1 MLNGWPNSRQHSNNQ
16 QSAFSIQHSAFNNPT
31 MPSAFSNRRSAI
43 AALATA
49 VVITVANPALAQ
61 PRYSAKQTGDI
72 VQLRDSRTD
81 TTVSVM
87 TSLSNAYEMVVKGQN
102 LIRMTFATVDEFRAR
117 PGLNGIPLLAP
128 FANRLDEQA
137 FYANG
142 KKYNFDMELG
152 NVRGAI
158 PIHGYLSS
166 AKDWKL
172 VEAKADSSAAWVTTR
187 LDFYRNPQW
196 MQQFPF
202 AHTLQMTYRLQD
214 GVLEVRTRI
223 ENLSVE
229 PMPVAIGFHPYFQ
242 LTDSMREDWTLSV
255 GAKTQWLLAQNKIP
269 TGETE
274 PIEKLFPNPHAVP
287 LKDFDLDHVFGDLER
302 DAQGRAVMSVKG
314 KAQQL
319 DVVVGPN
326 YRSVVLYSPN
336 PANARGGAAGAGGR
350 GRGGAA
356 AQAPAAPAAETAP
369 AAPPTV
375 ALTGTNPNVPNRGFI
390 AFEPMVGITDSM
402 NLAHKGLYKELQSI
416 PPGGTWQESFWL
428 RPKGF

>member
-1 MLNGWPNSRQHSNNQ
+1 
-16 QSAFSIQHSAFNNPT
+16 
-31 MPSAFSNRRSAI
+31 MPCWSCRHRPRRKRD
-43 AALATA
+43 T
-49 VVITVANPALAQ
+49 P
-61 PRYSAKQTGDI
+61 AKQTADI

-87 TSLSNAYEMVVKGQN
+87 TSVSNAYEMVVKGQN
-102 LIRMTFATVDEFRAR
+102 VIRMPFATVDDFRAR

-158 PIHGYLSS
+158 PIHGYLSG

-172 VEAKADSSAAWVTTR
+172 VEAKADGKSAWVTSK

-196 MQQFPF
+196 MKQFPF

-214 GVLEVRTRI
+214 GVLEVQTRI

-242 LTDSMREDWTLSV
+242 LTDSTREDWMISV
-255 GAKTQWLLAQNKIP
+255 GAKTHWLLAQNKIP

-274 PIEKLFPNPHAVP
+274 PIEKFFPDPHAVA

-302 DAQGRAVMSVKG
+302 DAQGRAVVSVKG
-314 KAQQL
+314 KTQQL
-319 DVVVGPN
+319 DVLLGPN
-326 YRSVVLYSPN
+326 YRAVVLYSPN
-336 PANARGGAAGAGGR
+336 PANARGGG
-350 GRGGAA
+350 GGARPRRSAVAGRDACSTGRA
-356 AQAPAAPAAETAP
+356 ADRRTEHRAQSRLHRDRADGRHHQLDEPRAQGPLQGAAEHP
-369 AAPPTV
+369 ARRHVAGKLLAAAEPVLRSRAVSRLVPSARASARKPVIFFTYCRVSLNGGIFLYRATV
-375 ALTGTNPNVPNRGFI
+375 VGPAL
-390 AFEPMVGITDSM
+390 
-402 NLAHKGLYKELQSI
+402 
-416 PPGGTWQESFWL
+416 
-428 RPKGF
+428 

>member
-1 MLNGWPNSRQHSNNQ
+1 MIGAASHGAVRGSRF
-16 QSAFSIQHSAFNNPT
+16 AIGALVVALL
-31 MPSAFSNRRSAI
+31 PSP
-43 AALATA
+43 
-49 VVITVANPALAQ
+49 VMAQ
-61 PRYSAKQTGDI
+61 ARYSAKQVGDV
-72 VQLRDSRTD
+72 VQLRDTRTD
-81 TTVSVM
+81 TIVSVM
-87 TSLSNAYEMVVKGQN
+87 TPLGNAYEMVVKGQN
-102 LIRMTFATVDEFRAR
+102 VIRQTFASVDEFRAR

-158 PIHGYLSS
+158 PIHGYLSA

-172 VEAKADSSAAWVTTR
+172 VEAKADAKAAWVTTK

-196 MQQFPF
+196 MKQFPF
-202 AHTLQMTYRLQD
+202 AHTLEMTYRLED
-214 GVLEVRTRI
+214 GVLEVRTKI

-242 LTDSMREDWTLSV
+242 VTDSTREAWTLSIA
-255 GAKTQWLLAQNKIP
+255 AKTHWLLADNKIP
-269 TGETE
+269 TGQTE
-274 PIEKLFPNPHAVP
+274 PIEKFFPDPRAIA
-287 LKDFDLDHVFGDLER
+287 LKDFDLDDVFGDLER

-319 DVVVGPN
+319 DVMLGPK

-336 PANARGGAAGAGGR
+336 PANARGGGGGR
-350 GRGGAA
+350 GRGTPPPSP
-356 AQAPAAPAAETAP
+356 APSTTP
-369 AAPPTV
+369 APP
-375 ALTGTNPNVPNRGFI
+375 LSGTSGSLSPRDFI

-402 NLAHKGLYKELQSI
+402 NLAQKGVYKELQSV
-416 PPGGTWQESFWL
+416 PPGGTWQESFWI
-428 RPKGF
+428 RPRSF

>member
-1 MLNGWPNSRQHSNNQ
+1 MKQH
-16 QSAFSIQHSAFNNPT
+16 F
-31 MPSAFSNRRSAI
+31 R
-43 AALATA
+43 ALALAAGVSGTLSLPATA
-49 VVITVANPALAQ
+49 AAQ
-61 PRYSAKQTGDI
+61 ARYTAKQTGDV

-81 TTVSVM
+81 TTVSVL

-102 LIRMTFATVDEFRAR
+102 VIRVPFASVEEFRAR

-158 PIHGYLSS
+158 PIHGYLSA

-172 VEAKADSSAAWVTTR
+172 VEARSDANGAWVTSK

-196 MQQFPF
+196 MKQFPF
-202 AHTLQMTYRLQD
+202 AHTLEMTYRLQD

-223 ENLSVE
+223 DNLSNE
-229 PMPVAIGFHPYFQ
+229 PMPVAVGFHPYFQ
-242 LTDSMREDWTLSV
+242 LTDSTREEWTLSV
-255 GAKTQWLLAQNKIP
+255 GAKTHWVLAQNKIP

-274 PIEKLFPNPHAVP
+274 PIQKVFPDPHAVA

-314 KAQQL
+314 KTQQL
-319 DVVVGPN
+319 DVLVGPN
-326 YRSVVLYSPN
+326 YRSIVLYSPN
-336 PANARGGAAGAGGR
+336 PANARGGGGGSGR
-350 GRGGAA
+350 GRG
-356 AQAPAAPAAETAP
+356 QAPAEGAATPPAPLAGIP
-369 AAPPTV
+369 
-375 ALTGTNPNVPNRGFI
+375 LTGAPNTVPNRGFI

-402 NLAHKGLYKELQSI
+402 NLAHKGLYKELQSV

-428 RPKGF
+428 RPSRF

>member
-1 MLNGWPNSRQHSNNQ
+1 MISTIR
-16 QSAFSIQHSAFNNPT
+16 T
-31 MPSAFSNRRSAI
+31 RRLATVLVTI
-43 AALATA
+43 AALAS
-49 VVITVANPALAQ
+49 ANAAAAQ

-72 VQLRDSRTD
+72 VQLRDARTD

-87 TSLSNAYEMVVKGQN
+87 TSLSNAYEMVVKEQN

-128 FANRLDEQA
+128 FANRLDEPA

-152 NVRGAI
+152 NVRGPI

-172 VEAKADSSAAWVTTR
+172 VEAKADNRAAWVTTK
-187 LDFYRNPQW
+187 LEFFRNPEW

-202 AHTLQMTYRLQD
+202 AHTLQMTYRLED

-223 ENLSVE
+223 ENLSVQ

-242 LTDSMREDWTLSV
+242 LTDSTREDWTLSV

-274 PIEKLFPNPHAVP
+274 PIGKLFPDPHAVP

-314 KAQQL
+314 KTQQL

-336 PANARGGAAGAGGR
+336 PANARGGGAGR
-350 GRGGAA
+350 GRGGQPPATP
-356 AQAPAAPAAETAP
+356 APAEAAPAT
-369 AAPPTV
+369 PTV
-375 ALTGTNPNVPNRGFI
+375 ALTGTNPNLPNRGFI